1 MKRFAAILLAA
12 ILLLM
17 TLASCAANDTGANQ
31 SPDVSASDVASPEAS
46 EPVSYAGTYTGTA
59 AGYHGDVT
67 VSVELDADGKIINID
82 VGKDHNESEGVG
94 TIAIEQLPGAIVD
107 AQVLDIDM
115 VSGATITSKALSA
128 AVAAALGSAGL
139 DPAAYGF
146 TAVEVKEAKTVEFN
160 PDAMPEKA
168 PITDTIVVTDV
179 KGREVSIDLPISTYA
194 ISTMDVID
202 YMIPLLGEDAFN
214 MLVASGQDGGGGIE
228 RYSSLYMPI
237 VGPYMEHFGQISEH
251 NAPFDLEMLLA
262 MDPDVLIV
270 NSAMAA
276 HKYAMEVEPLLT
288 EAGIPIVL
296 IDVPGKSIDTSA
308 QQTLKL
314 LGQIFQKEDR
324 AAEVTSFIDEQY
336 ALIASKNLDE
346 KTDKPTVYYEKSGYS
361 EVYGSTS
368 TSASGW
374 GLLIALAGGDN
385 IADPLLLDGAS
396 GQGGG
401 NTLDPEYVIEA
412 DPDFVITSGA
422 GGGWMDNHEN
432 ATLSVPSFDII
443 NRTGWNDLQAVKD
456 GNVYELAHAMS
467 RSIFSFYGCLELASL
482 FYPEDFAD
490 TDADAVM
497 DEFFDRFML
506 VDSDITIWCQS
517 VNEVIG

>member
-1 MKRFAAILLAA
+1 
-12 ILLLM
+12 
-17 TLASCAANDTGANQ
+17 
-31 SPDVSASDVASPEAS
+31 
-46 EPVSYAGTYTGTA
+46 
-59 AGYHGDVT
+59 
-67 VSVELDADGKIINID
+67 
-82 VGKDHNESEGVG
+82 
-94 TIAIEQLPGAIVD
+94 
-107 AQVLDIDM
+107 
-115 VSGATITSKALSA
+115 
-128 AVAAALGSAGL
+128 
-139 DPAAYGF
+139 
-146 TAVEVKEAKTVEFN
+146 
-160 PDAMPEKA
+160 
-168 PITDTIVVTDV
+168 
-179 KGREVSIDLPISTYA
+179 
-194 ISTMDVID
+194 MDVID

-228 RYSSLYMPI
+228 RYSGLYMPI

-324 AAEVTSFIDEQY
+324 ATEVTSFIDEQY

-346 KTDKPTVYYEKSGYS
+346 KADKPTVYYEKSGYS

-482 FYPEDFAD
+482 FYPEDFSD